1 MDRNRARSASPLLQ
15 LRNVAKS
22 TNALA
27 KSPSPLIESTS
38 RETLEAVPRT
48 QKTSNSMGN
57 IKEMESGSAMGS
69 TVSIHQSQQSVES
82 DKITATSRF
91 SIQPSKI
98 LTTSKSTEATSEVS
112 SPLKTSN
119 SDYLTIPSTSWIV
132 RTRSSYAIHFSYLN
146 DLKFKQF
153 SQSILSID
161 APDSASSRERINSH
175 QPGAMSTD
183 SLNLLGEE
191 GFLKEIE
198 IKGFTG
204 IWNHSITRLDV
215 QEFRNGFHKFPNP
228 ATRLNAFRRIRK
240 QYFHPSSPF
249 FVIWPTDIV
258 EPTINEVLDKLAANG
273 EQPDI
278 TIFDDLG
285 YLAMQSMERA
295 YLGLFNPQTE
305 KDDDKVYE
313 YPKFK
318 ASAFHQIL
326 RNDLHGTSNLTSIQ
340 YTRAIERVTD
350 MLTVLQV
357 EVSKCEAIYGILEV
371 IALDMDN
378 IVLRQPKPLKKPP
391 QPTKSTLN
399 LADDS
404 MAQSVVTRGT
414 LRNAASAMW
423 TANDPSST
431 HTFLP
436 DTSEGSKYCEYCF
449 QISEGDDSSSI
460 YRCETCGFY
469 CHKSCRNQVRLTCIK
484 TSNDGDIQSL
494 VQESDRIRLV
504 QEKLAAL
511 QREVDIELKIQEG
524 LSKLTKAKYDRRKGK
539 KSAAEKDIIA
549 QLERN
554 NKRLEILK
562 HEMQKRMV
570 QLQKL
575 KTPVTAPLENK
586 ANLSASI
593 SMNGLNN
600 PDLSDTGLLKVIVVD
615 SETKSEYKKAIY
627 ISENKSTV
635 QVIEMILE
643 KSNINGK
650 AEDFQLTYK
659 NDKNETVVLKNEDRP
674 MQIEDLDYAETTF
687 LLKAHA
693 HHDSKLDKVDT
704 TTKKQREIIDEIVE
718 LDQKYLEDLKLIQ
731 TVFYD
736 PLESSELL
744 SHTVKNDLFHNL
756 ADIISMHDK
765 INKILENQKTLEQL
779 ISCFQDA
786 VPDFHCYKE
795 YVSNQY
801 KQRRTLEK
809 MKSDPLFLKLLQKC
823 ESNPKLRKL
832 SFSDM
837 LMKPMQKITRY
848 PLLFKRLLPTMV
860 QGSQNYK
867 SLTKLLTDIEKIIEQ
882 VNGTIKKMEAQA
894 RIRQIDENLN
904 FGVVCEKFKL
914 LTDER
919 ELIQEKPLQY
929 LSKNGAPIDVTL
941 ILFNDLIL
949 IVRKSKKSESMIM
962 LFKQPIPLEG
972 AIFVDKIDS
981 ESKKYFQ
988 IAHYQQEV
996 HTFLAHSTFDKN
1008 SLLQEA
1014 ESARNRFCMQLV
1026 EMEMAH
1032 VRFQSSKY
1040 QMISPILDATSV
1052 QPSIIQYFKNRIY
1065 SDITESPQQ
1074 EETLSRKNTR
1084 EGVNPIKPEDLK
1096 EQKNRLSQVPRQSF
1110 LKLSKSFR
1118 NITGS
1123 SANLTE
1129 SSNNLMDKLKK
1140 GFK

>member
-119 SDYLTIPSTSWIV
+119 SDYLMIPSTSWIV

-175 QPGAMSTD
+175 QPGTMSTD

-204 IWNHSITRLDV
+204 IWNHSITRLYFLMYLLWRGQENLYLLRLDV

-258 EPTINEVLDKLAANG
+258 EPTINEVLDKMAANG

-305 KDDDKVYE
+305 KDDDKRI
-313 YPKFK
+313 PSNLAKR
-318 ASAFHQIL
+318 SAYKKI
-326 RNDLHGTSNLTSIQ
+326 NIDGTSNLTSIQ

-460 YRCETCGFY
+460 YRCE
-469 CHKSCRNQVRLTCIK
+469 I
-484 TSNDGDIQSL
+484 
-494 VQESDRIRLV
+494 QESDRIRLV

-860 QGSQNYK
+860 QGSQNYRN
-867 SLTKLLTDIEKIIEQ
+867 LTKLLTDIEKIIEQ

>member
-22 TNALA
+22 TSTLA

-38 RETLEAVPRT
+38 RDTLENTPRT

-57 IKEMESGSAMGS
+57 IKEMESGSAVGS
-69 TVSIHQSQQSVES
+69 TASISQSQQSIES
-82 DKITATSRF
+82 EKPPVSSRF
-91 SIQPSKI
+91 SVQPSKI
-98 LTTSKSTEATSEVS
+98 LTTSKSTEVTSES
-112 SPLKTSN
+112 ASTSPLKTSY
-119 SDYLTIPSTSWIV
+119 SDYLVVPSTSWIV
-132 RTRSSYAIHFSYLN
+132 RTRSSYAIHFSYLS

-161 APDSASSRERINSH
+161 APESTSSRERVNSQ
-175 QPGAMSTD
+175 QPGHMSTD

-204 IWNHSITRLDV
+204 IWNHSITRLYFLMYLLWRGQENLYLLRLDV

-228 ATRLNAFRRIRK
+228 ATRLNAFRKIRK
-240 QYFHPSSPF
+240 QYFHSASPF
-249 FVIWPTDIV
+249 FAIWPTDIV
-258 EPTINEVLDKLAANG
+258 EPTINEVLDKMAANA

-278 TIFDDLG
+278 TIFDDVG

-295 YLGLFNPQTE
+295 YLGMFNPQTE

-357 EVSKCEAIYGILEV
+357 EVNKCEAIYGILEV

-378 IVLRQPKPLKKPP
+378 IVLRQPKLLKKPP
-391 QPTKSTLN
+391 QATKSTLN
-399 LADDS
+399 LADDA
-404 MAQSVVTRGT
+404 MAQSVNNRGT
-414 LRNAASAMW
+414 LRNAASAIW
-423 TANDPSST
+423 TSNDPSST

-436 DTSEGSKYCEYCF
+436 DTSEALKYCEYCF
-449 QISEGDDSSSI
+449 QISEGDDSCSI

-469 CHKSCRNQVRLTCIK
+469 CHKACRNQVRLTCIK

-524 LSKLTKAKYDRRKGK
+524 LSKLTKAKIDRRKGK
-539 KSAAEKDIIA
+539 RSAAEKDISA
-549 QLERN
+549 QLDKN

-575 KTPVTAPLENK
+575 KTPATAPQENK
-586 ANLSASI
+586 MASSI
-593 SMNGLNN
+593 SMNGINN
-600 PDLSDTGLLKVIVVD
+600 QDLSDTGLLKVIVVD

-650 AEDFQLTYK
+650 AVDFQLTYK
-659 NDKNETVVLKNEDRP
+659 NDKNETIVLKNEDRP

-693 HHDSKLDKVDT
+693 HHESKLDKMDT
-704 TTKKQREIIDEIVE
+704 MTKKQKEIIDEIVE

-736 PLESSELL
+736 PLESSALL
-744 SHTVKNDLFHNL
+744 SHTVRNDLFHNL

-765 INKILENQKTLEQL
+765 INRTLEKEKTLEQL

-786 VPDFHCYKE
+786 VPDLQSYKE

-809 MKSDPLFLKLLQKC
+809 MKSDPLFLKLLQ
-823 ESNPKLRKL
+823 
-832 SFSDM
+832 
-837 LMKPMQKITRY
+837 PMQKITRY
-848 PLLFKRLLPTMV
+848 PLLFKRLLPNMV
-860 QGSQNYK
+860 QGAQNYK
-867 SLTKLLTDIEKIIEQ
+867 NLTKLLTDIEKIIEQ

-929 LSKNGAPIDVTL
+929 LSKTGAPMDVTL

-972 AIFVDKIDS
+972 AILVDKIDS

-1040 QMISPILDATSV
+1040 QMITPVLDATSL
-1052 QPSIIQYFKNRIY
+1052 QPSIIQYFKNKLY
-1065 SDITESPQQ
+1065 TDVTESPQQ

-1123 SANLTE
+1123 TANLAEGST
-1129 SSNNLMDKLKK
+1129 NLMDKLKK